1 MPDGRDIVP
10 VVNELLLLPFANK
23 IATKDWH
30 PHNHVSFAANH
41 PEPNNVAFESTT
53 TIVHPLDPSRSYETL
68 LWPIHCI
75 QNTLGAELVA
85 EMLSDRIDVIIEK
98 GVDSRVE
105 MYSAFTDPFH
115 EPPFT
120 PESTS
125 VSTSKL
131 PKVLNDGGI
140 THVYVVGLAQ
150 DYCVKASAIDSV
162 KFGYETF
169 VVVEGTRAVV
179 PGKGWD
185 AAEKDMVAAGVKMV
199 AMGGEEIE
207 WVRKL
212 HV

>member
-1 MPDGRDIVP
+1 MPRGTDIVP
-10 VVNELLLLPFANK
+10 VVNELLSLPFAKK

-30 PHNHVSFAANH
+30 PHDHVSFASNH
-41 PEPNNVAFESTT
+41 PAPNNVAFESTT
-53 TIVHPLDPSRSYETL
+53 IIVHPSDPSRSYETR
-68 LWPIHCI
+68 LWPVHCI
-75 QNTLGAELVA
+75 QGTHGANLVA
-85 EMLSDRIDVIIEK
+85 GVLVDRIDVTIEK
-98 GVDSRVE
+98 GNDPRVE

-120 PESTS
+120 PTSTS
-125 VSTSKL
+125 ISTSIL
-131 PKVLNDGGI
+131 PKILSDEGI

-162 KFGYETF
+162 RFGYETF

-179 PGKGWD
+179 PGGGWD
-185 AAEKDMVAAGVKMV
+185 AAEEDMVAAGVKMV
-199 AMGGEEIE
+199 VMDGEEVE